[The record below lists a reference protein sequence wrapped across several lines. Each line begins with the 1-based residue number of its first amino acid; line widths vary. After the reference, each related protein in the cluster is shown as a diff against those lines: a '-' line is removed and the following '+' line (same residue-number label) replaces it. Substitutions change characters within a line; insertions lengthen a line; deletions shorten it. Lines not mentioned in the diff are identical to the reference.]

1 MNSFYNMNNNILGNL
16 TPPSQ
21 ESWISKI
28 QTAGGAMNSSTML
41 ILIAVIL
48 FVLVGVAYYYFYV
61 IPSSK
66 AMYRANKELVDGNS
80 TVNNGATN
88 DGTSEVELLFF
99 YADWCPHSK
108 QAKPIWE
115 ELQKTYEHK
124 TVNGYTILFTEID
137 SSRENTQTE
146 KMMDKYNIEGFPTI
160 KLIKNGQVIEFDAKP
175 TKENLTQFLNTVLN

>member
-16 TPPSQ
+16 NPAPQ

-28 QTAGGAMNSSTML
+28 QTAGGAMNNSTML
-41 ILIAVIL
+41 IAVAIVL
-48 FVLVGVAYYYFYV
+48 FVLVGVAYYYFYI
-61 IPSSK
+61 IPSSN
-66 AMYRANKELVDGNS
+66 AMYRANKELIDGNNTTS
-80 TVNNGATN
+80 GGTN
-88 DGTSEVELLFF
+88 DGATEVELLFF

-115 ELQKTYEHK
+115 DLQKTYERK
-124 TVNGYTILFTEID
+124 TINGYTILFTEID
-137 SSRENTQTE
+137 SSRENAQTE

-175 TKENLTQFLNTVLN
+175 TKDNLTQFLNTVLN

>member
-21 ESWISKI
+21 ESWISRI
-28 QTAGGAMNSSTML
+28 QTAGGAMNNSTML
-41 ILIAVIL
+41 IVVAVIL

-66 AMYRANKELVDGNS
+66 AMYRANKELIDGNS
-80 TVNNGATN
+80 AADSSGTN
-88 DGTSEVELLFF
+88 EVEILFF

-115 ELQKTYEHK
+115 DLQKTYAHK
-124 TVNGYTILFTEID
+124 TINGYTILFTEID
-137 SSRENTQTE
+137 SSNENTQTE

-175 TKENLTQFLNTVLN
+175 TKDNLTQFLNTVLN

>member
-1 MNSFYNMNNNILGNL
+1 MNNFYNMNNNILGNL

-28 QTAGGAMNSSTML
+28 QTAGGAMNNSTIL

-48 FVLVGVAYYYFYV
+48 FILVGVAYYYFYV

-66 AMYRANKELVDGNS
+66 AMYRANKELIDGNS
-80 TVNNGATN
+80 AVSN
-88 DGTSEVELLFF
+88 DGSTNEVELLFF

-108 QAKPIWE
+108 QAKPILD
-115 ELQKTYEHK
+115 ELHKTYENK
-124 TVNGYTILFTEID
+124 TINGYTILFTEID
-137 SSRENTQTE
+137 SSRENAQTE

-160 KLIKNGQVIEFDAKP
+160 KLVKNGQVIEFDAKP
-175 TKENLTQFLNTVLN
+175 TKDNLTQFLNTVLN